1 MMTAETNDPENTRRP
16 GSEPIA
22 SEPPGEHPDLESWI
36 AYFQATEA
44 SEASEELH
52 DHLSRCRRC
61 VDLVLALDQFD
72 RAARDAAPRDDGA
85 ISSFEKAAVWSKIR
99 SANRR
104 DPWRL
109 PLAAAASV
117 LMALFGWSSLQL
129 SQQQTELQGLRG
141 SLVELTAPQ
150 ANTPIYDLRPGNK
163 QRSLQEPAMVLE
175 VARNA
180 GFTLI
185 LNPRKLGEHDQHH
198 LEIHDSAGQLVH
210 RIEQLRRD
218 EFQTFTV
225 MMPPDSLEPGRYTL
239 TLFETSRGREGPEVD
254 SFSIELVR
262 PSGQG

>member
-1 MMTAETNDPENTRRP
+1 MTAEINDPDIAREP
-16 GSEPIA
+16 GSPPLLP
-22 SEPPGEHPDLESWI
+22 EPPREHPDLESWI
-36 AYFQATEA
+36 AYFQATDS
-44 SEASEELH
+44 SEASEELRE
-52 DHLSRCRRC
+52 HLSRCRRC
-61 VDLVLALDQFD
+61 VDLVLALDEFE
-72 RAARDAAPRDDGA
+72 RAARDSAPREDET

-129 SQQQTELQGLRG
+129 SQQRGEIQDLRG
-141 SLVELTAPQ
+141 SLAELTAPQ

-163 QRSLQEPAMVLE
+163 ERSRQRPAMVLE
-175 VARNA
+175 VAREA

-185 LNPRKLGEHDQHH
+185 LNPRKLGEHDHHH
-198 LEIHDSAGQLVH
+198 LEIRDGAEQLVH
-210 RIEQLRRD
+210 RIEQLERD

-239 TLFETSRGREGPEVD
+239 TLYESSRGREGPEVD